1 MKNEGVRITHPE
13 EAFSTK
19 GFFSTTPGFEFR
31 PSQVKMASLVW
42 ETFTKG
48 GVALIEAG
56 TGTGKSLA
64 YLYPGFFSPL
74 MHTSPAQSEEMDTSL
89 QEQTGRT
96 IIATHTI
103 NLQQQLIEKDIP
115 YLAGVT
121 NYPLKA
127 ALLMGRSNYLCRR
140 KMMLLETDQ
149 DRLRPEERRTLMKIM
164 SSAEKGDGCLEKMG
178 VALSTDL
185 KTMLISETE
194 TCLRGHCPFLQT
206 CFWHSARKRAFD
218 AQVVVVNHHLFFAD
232 LALRKE
238 NEFAQEKMVLP
249 PYEYVVFDEAH
260 HLEEVA
266 TLYLGIRLAESD
278 LEKFFTRLLR
288 KDGRWSGGHLT
299 SLRRRL
305 LEKSSDLPFLQRN
318 LYLLEA
324 ELIPG
329 LNILE
334 KSWQRLYALLKAYLS
349 QNLPRTE
356 EANLRFTTD
365 LPAEEARLAEVVTE
379 ICESTAQWEKKVSLL
394 ADEWQELE
402 ELQEDSVF
410 LLEAGR
416 YLHKLRS
423 DLPIALNGT
432 EEKYV
437 HWLEVKEQ
445 GEAMRLAV
453 NRLPL
458 YVGDLLYKSLFSKVK
473 SVVCT
478 SATLAVG
485 KRFEYIKAHLGIDL
499 VHPSERRE
507 SILEPPF
514 DYERQV
520 LVMVAKDLPFPDSPQ
535 FLQEVIAALPK
546 IMEAAGGRSL
556 LLFTNH
562 QQMKEAYQKTAPFL
576 KSKGYSLFIQGEMP
590 RHRLLKK
597 FKSSPSPVLFG
608 TDSFW
613 EGVDVPGAQL
623 STLLIMR
630 LPFRVPTEPLFQAK
644 SEALAKEGKES
655 FFYLSLPEAVI
666 KFKQGFG
673 RLIRT
678 KKDRGVVIILDKRIL
693 TKAYGRIFLSSVPGG
708 QVLPVDVV
716 DIPEKIESW
725 LG

>member
-1 MKNEGVRITHPE
+1 MSNQEARITHPE
-13 EAFSTK
+13 EAFSAR
-19 GFFSTTPGFEFR
+19 GVFATTPGFEFR
-31 PSQVKMASLVW
+31 PSQVRMASLIW
-42 ETFTKG
+42 ETFKKG

-64 YLYPGFFSPL
+64 YLYPGFFSTLPS
-74 MHTSPAQSEEMDTSL
+74 TSTAGQGETESL
-89 QEQTGRT
+89 PQETGRT

-115 YLAGVT
+115 YLAEVT
-121 NYPLKA
+121 HYPLKA

-140 KMMLLETDQ
+140 KIMLVETDK
-149 DRLRPEERRTLMKIM
+149 DRLSPEERRIFMRVM
-164 SSAEKGDGCLEKMG
+164 SGAEKAEGCLEQIG
-178 VALSTDL
+178 VALPADL
-185 KTMLISETE
+185 KAMLASEAE
-194 TCLRGHCPFLQT
+194 TCLRGHCPFLST
-206 CFWHSARKRAFD
+206 CFWHSARKKAFD

-288 KDGRWSGGHLT
+288 RDGRWSGGRLT
-299 SLRRRL
+299 VLRRRL

-318 LYLLEA
+318 LYLLDA

-329 LNILE
+329 LNTLE
-334 KSWQRLYALLKAYLS
+334 KLWQRFFTYLKTYCSL
-349 QNLPRTE
+349 NLPRAE
-356 EANLRFTTD
+356 EVNLRFTTD
-365 LPAEEARLAEVVTE
+365 LQSEEARLAEVVTA
-379 ICESTAQWEKKVSLL
+379 IRESTAEWEKKASLL
-394 ADEWQELE
+394 VDEWQEAE
-402 ELQEDSVF
+402 DFREDSVF

-416 YLHKLRS
+416 YLHKLRC
-423 DLPIALNGT
+423 DLPIVLNGT
-432 EEKYV
+432 EDKYV
-437 HWLEVKEQ
+437 HWLEVKAQ
-445 GEAMRLAV
+445 AEAMSVTV

-458 YVGDLLYKSLFSKVK
+458 TVGDLLYKNLFSKVK
-473 SVVCT
+473 SAVCT

-485 KRFEYIKAHLGIDL
+485 QRFQYIKTRLGIDL
-499 VHPSERRE
+499 LHPSERRE
-507 SILEPPF
+507 TILEPPF
-514 DYERQV
+514 DYNHQV
-520 LVMVAKDLPFPDSPQ
+520 LVMVAKDLPLPDSPE
-535 FLQEVIAALPK
+535 FLPAVIAALPR
-546 IMEAAGGRSL
+546 ILEAAGGRSL

-562 QQMKEAYQKTAPFL
+562 QQMKAAYQQTAPFL

-597 FKSSPSPVLFG
+597 FKTAPCPVLFG

-613 EGVDVPGAQL
+613 EGVDIPGAQL
-623 STLLIMR
+623 STLLMMR
-630 LPFRVPTEPLFQAK
+630 LPFRVPTEPLLQAK
-644 SEALAKEGKES
+644 SEALAKEGKEA
-655 FFYLSLPEAVI
+655 FFHLSLPEAVI

-678 KKDRGVVIILDKRIL
+678 KKDRGVVVVLDKRIL
-693 TKAYGRIFLSSVPGG
+693 TKAYGKIFLSSIPGG
-708 QVLPVDVV
+708 EVLFLSVD
-716 DIPEKIESW
+716 DIPEKIRSW